1 VTRKKLEIIAPP
13 DKPTIMTS
21 RVFDA
26 PRELVF
32 EAWTNPEYM
41 RRWLG
46 PRRLTWVVCE
56 VDLRVGG
63 KYRWVQRAPDGTE
76 YSFHGVYMEI
86 VRPEK
91 LVGTFVFDLSPQD
104 EAIDTLT
111 LQEQGGKTIATVF
124 TTHKTIKGRDAH
136 LSGGAMEI
144 GMSEGFER
152 LDELLP
158 SVRPRSQS

>member
-1 VTRKKLEIIAPP
+1 MAGKNLEIIAPP
-13 DKPTIMTS
+13 NEPIIQTR

-32 EAWTNPEYM
+32 EAWTNPEHM

-46 PRRLTWVVCE
+46 PRRLTWVVCD

-63 KYRWVQRAPDGTE
+63 AYRWVQRAPDGQE
-76 YSFHGVYMEI
+76 YKFHGVYREV

-91 LVGTFVFDLSPQD
+91 LVFTFVFELAPEH
-104 EAIDTLT
+104 EAIETLT
-111 LQEQGGKTIATVF
+111 LTEQGGKTLATTLTLHKSIA
-124 TTHKTIKGRDAH
+124 GRDGH
-136 LSGGAMEI
+136 LAGGRAEV
-144 GMSEGFER
+144 GMREGYER

-158 SVRPRSQS
+158 TIEPDR

>member
-1 VTRKKLEIIAPP
+1 VTRRLEIIAPP
-13 DKPTIMTS
+13 DKPTIMTR

-26 PRELVF
+26 PRELVWD
-32 EAWTNPEYM
+32 AWTTPEHM
-41 RRWLG
+41 MRWLG

-76 YSFHGVYMEI
+76 YSFHGVYKQI
-86 VRPEK
+86 LRPEK
-91 LVGTFVFDLSPQD
+91 LVGTFVFDRAPQD

-111 LQEQGGKTIATVF
+111 LEEQGGKTIATTF
-124 TTHKTIKGRDAH
+124 SEHKTIAGRDGH
-136 LSGGAMEI
+136 LAEGRMEI

-158 SVRPRSQS
+158 TITARA

>member
-1 VTRKKLEIIAPP
+1 MNQKLEIIAPP
-13 DKPTIMTS
+13 DEPTISIT
-21 RVFDA
+21 RVFNA

-32 EAWTNPEYM
+32 EAWTNPEHM

-76 YSFHGVYMEI
+76 YSFHGVYMEV

-91 LVGTFVFDLSPQD
+91 LIGTFVFDAAPEHES
-104 EAIDTLT
+104 IDTLT
-111 LQEQGGKTIATVF
+111 LKEQGGKTIATTF
-124 TTHKTIKGRDAH
+124 SRHKTIAGRDAH
-136 LSGGAMEI
+136 LANGRMEV
-144 GMSEGFER
+144 GMREGFER

-158 SVRPRSQS
+158 SVKLRAAS

>member
-1 VTRKKLEIIAPP
+1 VAKKLEIIAPP
-13 DKPTIMTS
+13 DEPTILTR

-32 EAWTNPEYM
+32 EAWTNPEHM

-46 PRRLTWVVCE
+46 PRRLTWVVLE

-63 KYRWVQRAPDGTE
+63 KYRWVQRAEGGQE
-76 YSFHGVYMEI
+76 YSFHGVFKEI

-91 LVGTFVFDLSPQD
+91 LVSTFVFDAAPEH
-104 EAIDTLT
+104 EAIETLT
-111 LQEQGGKTIATVF
+111 LEEKGGKTTATTFSV
-124 TTHKTIKGRDAH
+124 HKTIAGRNAH
-136 LSGGAMEI
+136 LSDGRMEI
-144 GMSEGFER
+144 GMSEGYER

-158 SVRPRSQS
+158 TLARTK